1 MKIEDKI
8 EYYNENLD
16 NPDIK
21 KEAILYSKSLKK
33 KGNIL
38 FILGI
43 ILTSI
48 SFVTF
53 ITLTIIYISKKE
65 LSAYQL
71 IPLFLMIVFSIMIF
85 IGLFYKKVSLAIILD
100 E

>member
-38 FILGI
+38 FILCI